1 MGTMLHLAKL
11 TDGAPERWNAER
23 PEVVSSIHR
32 AYVEAGS
39 DFISTTFGG
48 TRNRPRSTASR
59 TASRSQRGRRA
70 ACAQLPAI
78 GSSRARS
85 ARRAS

>member
-1 MGTMLHLAKL
+1 VDRLAELLERRKVILGDGAMGTMLHLAKL

-39 DFISTTFGG
+39 DFISTV
-48 TRNRPRSTASR
+48 RITAS
-59 TASRSQRGRRA
+59 T
-70 ACAQLPAI
+70 
-78 GSSRARS
+78 
-85 ARRAS
+85 